1 MEHRLICKVY
11 YEDTDALGVVYHAN
25 YLKYME
31 RARSEYV
38 ELFGKPIWEWNR
50 LGYYIVV
57 YAMNI
62 RFKRAAQLGDTL
74 EIVSAFSLQSPYRG
88 LFRQRVERDGQVYV
102 EADVELTCLDPQRNL
117 REFPPEFRSG
127 RA

>member
-74 EIVSAFSLQSPYRG
+74 EVVSAFSLQSPYRG

-127 RA
+127 HA

>member
-74 EIVSAFSLQSPYRG
+74 EVVSTFSLQSPYRG
-88 LFRQRVERDGQVYV
+88 LFRQRVEREGQVCV
-102 EADVELTCLDPQRNL
+102 EADVELACLDPQRNL

>member
-1 MEHRLICKVY
+1 VEHRLICKVY

-74 EIVSAFSLQSPYRG
+74 EVVSTFSLQSPYRG
-88 LFRQRVERDGQVYV
+88 LFRQRVERDGQVCV
-102 EADVELTCLDPQRNL
+102 EADVELACLDPQRNL

>member
-1 MEHRLICKVY
+1 MICKVY

-74 EIVSAFSLQSPYRG
+74 EVVSAFSLQSPYRG
-88 LFRQRVERDGQVYV
+88 LFRQRVERDGQVCV
-102 EADVELTCLDPQRNL
+102 EADVELACLDPQRNL

>member
-127 RA
+127 HA

>member
-1 MEHRLICKVY
+1 VEHRLICKVY

-38 ELFGKPIWEWNR
+38 ELFGKPIWERNR

-74 EIVSAFSLQSPYRG
+74 EVVSTFSLQSPYRG
-88 LFRQRVERDGQVYV
+88 LFRQRVEREGQVCV
-102 EADVELTCLDPQRNL
+102 EADVELACLDPQRNL

>member
-38 ELFGKPIWEWNR
+38 ERFGKPIWEWNR

-74 EIVSAFSLQSPYRG
+74 EVVSAFSLQSPYRG
-88 LFRQRVERDGQVYV
+88 LFKQRVERDGQVYV
-102 EADVELTCLDPQRNL
+102 EADVELACLDPQRNL

>member
-1 MEHRLICKVY
+1 VEHRLICKVY

-74 EIVSAFSLQSPYRG
+74 EVVSAFSLQSPYRG
-88 LFRQRVERDGQVYV
+88 LFRQRVERDGQVCV
-102 EADVELTCLDPQRNL
+102 EADVELACLDPQRNL

>member
-1 MEHRLICKVY
+1 MEHRLSCKVY

-38 ELFGKPIWEWNR
+38 ERFGKTISEWNQA
-50 LGYYIVV
+50 GYYIVV

-62 RFKRAAQLGDTL
+62 RFKRGAQLGDAL
-74 EIVSAFSLQSPYRG
+74 EIVSTFQLQSAYRG
-88 LFRQRVERDGQVYV
+88 LFKQRVERAGEIYV
-102 EADVELTCLDPQRNL
+102 EADVELACIDPQRNL
-117 REFPPEFRSG
+117 REFPAEFRHQ
-127 RA
+127 

>member
-74 EIVSAFSLQSPYRG
+74 EVVSTFSLQSPYRG
-88 LFRQRVERDGQVYV
+88 LFKQRVERDGQVCV

-127 RA
+127 HA

>member
-102 EADVELTCLDPQRNL
+102 EADVELACLDPQRNL

>member
-1 MEHRLICKVY
+1 MICKVY

-74 EIVSAFSLQSPYRG
+74 EVVSTFSLQSPYRG
-88 LFRQRVERDGQVYV
+88 LFRQRVEREGQVCV
-102 EADVELTCLDPQRNL
+102 EADVELACLDPQRNL

>member
-38 ELFGKPIWEWNR
+38 ELFGKPIWERNR

-74 EIVSAFSLQSPYRG
+74 EVVSTFSLQSPYRG
-88 LFRQRVERDGQVYV
+88 LFRQRVEREGQVCV
-102 EADVELTCLDPQRNL
+102 EADVELACLDPQRNL

>member
-74 EIVSAFSLQSPYRG
+74 EVVSTFSLQSPYRG
-88 LFRQRVERDGQVYV
+88 LFKQRVERDGQVYV

-127 RA
+127 HA

>member
-38 ELFGKPIWEWNR
+38 ELFGKPIWEWNQ

-74 EIVSAFSLQSPYRG
+74 EVISTFSLQSPYRG
-88 LFRQRVERDGQVYV
+88 LFKQRVERDGQVYV

>member
-1 MEHRLICKVY
+1 VEHRLICKVY

-127 RA
+127 HA

>member
-1 MEHRLICKVY
+1 VEHRLICKVY

-74 EIVSAFSLQSPYRG
+74 EVVSAFSLQSPYRG

-127 RA
+127 HA

>member
-1 MEHRLICKVY
+1 VEHRLICKVY

-74 EIVSAFSLQSPYRG
+74 EVVSTFSLQSPYRG
-88 LFRQRVERDGQVYV
+88 LFKQRVERDGQVYV

-127 RA
+127 HA

>member
-1 MEHRLICKVY
+1 VEHRLICKVY

-57 YAMNI
+57 M
-62 RFKRAAQLGDTL
+62 R
-74 EIVSAFSLQSPYRG
+74 
-88 LFRQRVERDGQVYV
+88 
-102 EADVELTCLDPQRNL
+102 
-117 REFPPEFRSG
+117 
-127 RA
+127 